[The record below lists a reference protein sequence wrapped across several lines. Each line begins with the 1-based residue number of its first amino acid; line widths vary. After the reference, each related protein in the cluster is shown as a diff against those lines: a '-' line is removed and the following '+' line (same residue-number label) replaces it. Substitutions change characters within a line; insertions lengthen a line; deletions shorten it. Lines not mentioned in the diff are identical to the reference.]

1 LSALLSRHSAQAKD
15 GTSAAAGHNKQLQ
28 RTVARLTAQL
38 KAAEASQAQ
47 QQAYVQQLAQELQTL
62 EQQQQQ
68 GGAAGGAAG
77 VQMTAAA
84 AAAADVARRPTAGS
98 DAQELFLQVRKAA
111 KCHTCVFRQ
120 QTCGVVTHADAC
132 VTNA

>member
-1 LSALLSRHSAQAKD
+1 LPCHFAQAKD
-15 GTSAAAGHNKQLQ
+15 GTSAASGHHQQLQ

-47 QQAYVQQLAQELQTL
+47 QQAYVQQLAQEL

-68 GGAAGGAAG
+68 QGATAGSVAG
-77 VQMTAAA
+77 VQMT

-98 DAQELFLQVRKAA
+98 DVQELFLQVRKRR
-111 KCHTCVFRQ
+111 FRETDNCRIHVRSAGMQ
-120 QTCGVVTHADAC
+120 R
-132 VTNA
+132 